1 MMLPG
6 MTECD
11 EKIVQKIVPYK
22 SLNLEPIS
30 KRKIILL
37 ATAAINDTNVFA
49 NGLFQNVFVLYKMF
63 DAMGYLVMLLVN
75 DKPKTLNNVPKMLHS
90 CRMIVAE
97 ELLKE
102 PLPVKA
108 YIEIGMS
115 IDPIVRRFLRM
126 IGSKSYKLY
135 LGNILNIDIETPIF
149 YPSMHFAHHV
159 IEKVDRI
166 WVSPHYGQHAE
177 YASYLNHVI
186 PPSDLKNM
194 IAPYVWDPSFI
205 TRGGELNLQWEPRT
219 KPEDDVIVIMEP
231 NISFQKSSFVPLFAI
246 ERWYRKGRRQWK
258 GKVVIVNG
266 VRFKDTPHFVKNI
279 MPHFDIIR
287 DGRVE
292 FTDRRDI
299 VTAMTTWPS
308 ALFVA
313 HQYNNEYN
321 YMSLEHFCC
330 GFPVVHNSSSWREF
344 GYSYDGNDIEAASN
358 QIELAHTMHSEKLDT
373 YKSHAQTLT
382 WRHSPYNPEVHKVW
396 ERLLKG

>member
-1 MMLPG
+1 MSNTFLPG

-135 LGNILNIDIETPIF
+135 LGNILNIDIETPMF
-149 YPSMHFAHHV
+149 YHMTNFAHHIIGELDEV
-159 IEKVDRI
+159 
-166 WVSPHYGQHAE
+166 WVSPHYKQHAE
-177 YASYLNHVI
+177 YACYLNHTD
-186 PPSDLKNM
+186 PLKQRNLTV
-194 IAPYVWDPSFI
+194 PYVWDSCFI
-205 TRGGELNLQWEPRT
+205 DNTEKNLKWRQRT
-219 KPEDDVIVIMEP
+219 NNEIETFVITEP
-231 NISFQKSSFVPLFAI
+231 NISFQKSSIIPILAL
-246 ERWYRKGRRQWK
+246 ERMYRQDKNREFQII
-258 GKVVIVNG
+258 VING
-266 VRFKDTPHFVKNI
+266 ERLLQTPYFKECIYDTL
-279 MPHFDIIR
+279 
-287 DGRVE
+287 
-292 FTDRRDI
+292 DI
-299 VTAMTTWPS
+299 VKDKKITMCPRSDIQRTLEIYPYATFI
-308 ALFVA
+308 L
-313 HQYNNEYN
+313 HQINNEYN
-321 YMSLEHFCC
+321 YMALELL
-330 GFPVVHNSSSWREF
+330 HNSYPVIHNAKSWKEF
-344 GYSYDGNDIEAASN
+344 GYYYEESNLDSMIEQFN
-358 QIELAHTMHSEKLDT
+358 LTQKHKTMLET
-373 YKSHAQTLT
+373 YTTHAKCLIWT
-382 WRHSPYNPEVHKVW
+382 HSPHNPEVQKVW
-396 ERLLKG
+396 NEII